1 MPTPRESRVFDLLIK
16 ILGDDQHQEDITMV
30 KLREELRVA
39 IDNSSK
45 EEVMLVLNDILE
57 YAINKTDGDLIQRT
71 IEMIHIMKEEN

>member
-1 MPTPRESRVFDLLIK
+1 MPTPCECRVFGLLIK
-16 ILGDDQHQEDITMV
+16 KLGDDQHQEDITMV

-45 EEVMLVLNDILE
+45 EDVMLVLNDILE
-57 YAINKTDGDLIQRT
+57 YAIDETDGDLIQRT